1 MGLNRMYVRDANAA
15 LIVIDKTKP
24 VSLKTAKIWMEE
36 LSNSAPS
43 EFFICLCANKSDLL
57 K

>member
-1 MGLNRMYVRDANAA
+1 MYVRDANAA

-24 VSLKTAKIWMEE
+24 DSLKTAKIWMEE